1 MHRRSMRRTE
11 AAVVGLYGRWGSR
24 EPARSWWRTKR
35 MGLLLLVALAGA
47 RPASAATASAPRVE
61 GDLPRA
67 ALLGFRMAEVD
78 GGLVVR
84 RLDPA
89 APAARA
95 GLRDGDRIEAVL
107 GRPIGAP
114 HVGEDLLRRLDGGVL
129 AELRVSRPSGAA
141 TIRFT
146 PPPRPLEA
154 FAGVE
159 EVYGVLATPDGARL
173 RTLLTRPAGAPA
185 PLPAVFVTQWVSCDS
200 IEVHDESGT
209 SSLLRALAERS
220 GMATIRVERSTGGDS
235 EGPGCHELDYDT
247 EVAHYRHGLAELSR
261 HPWIDPSRIVVLGL
275 SLGSTTA
282 PLVAEGFPVAG
293 VVVTG
298 AGATTY
304 FERMLAFDRLA
315 FERQGDP
322 RELHA
327 RLLAHAGFH
336 QAYLLDGE
344 DPRAI
349 AERHPQLAGVW
360 AAMRGTGDGAH
371 YGRPYDWHRQAAR
384 RDFLSAWASLRAPV
398 LVLYAE
404 YDQFEPAAGHRL
416 IVETRNRLQPGS
428 AQYVELPRM
437 GHDFAV
443 YPTPEDAMRWRRGA
457 PAPELVIEPILAW
470 LRAQGLAIAADATV
484 EP

>member
-1 MHRRSMRRTE
+1 MRRSET
-11 AAVVGLYGRWGSR
+11 AVLGRGGLESSR
-24 EPARSWWRTKR
+24 ARARSRR
-35 MGLLLLVALAGA
+35 RASSIGLLLLALAGA
-47 RPASAATASAPRVE
+47 GPARPQPPSAPRVE
-61 GDLPRA
+61 GDLARA
-67 ALLGFRMAEVD
+67 ALLGFRVAEVD

-89 APAARA
+89 SPAALA

-107 GRPIGAP
+107 GRPVDAP
-114 HVGEDLLRRLDGGVL
+114 HIGEDLLRRLDGGVP
-129 AELRVSRPSGAA
+129 AELRVSRAGGAA
-141 TIRFT
+141 TVRFT
-146 PPPRPLEA
+146 PAPQPLETL
-154 FAGVE
+154 AGVE
-159 EVYGVLATPDGARL
+159 QLYGVLATRDGARL
-173 RTLLTRPAGAPA
+173 RTLLTRPAGATS

-200 IEVHDESGT
+200 IEVHDQSGT
-209 SSLLRALAERS
+209 STLLRALAERS

-247 EVAHYRHGLAELSR
+247 EVAHYRHALAELSR
-261 HPWIDPSRIVVLGL
+261 HPWVDPARVVVLGL

-293 VVVTG
+293 VAVTG
-298 AGATTY
+298 AGAATY
-304 FERMLAFDRLA
+304 YERMLAFDRLA

-327 RLLAHAGFH
+327 RLLAHARFH

-349 AERHPQLAGVW
+349 AERRPELAGVW
-360 AAMRGTGDGAH
+360 GAMRGTGDGTH

-384 RDFLSAWASLRAPV
+384 RDFLSAWAALRAPV

-443 YPTPEDAMRWRRGA
+443 YPTPEDAMRWERGA
-457 PAPELVIEPILAW
+457 PAAELVVEPILAW
-470 LRAQGLAIAADATV
+470 LRARGLASAPIEAV

>member
-1 MHRRSMRRTE
+1 MQRGSMRRTG
-11 AAVVGLYGRWGSR
+11 AAVVGQYGCVGSR
-24 EPARSWWRTKR
+24 APARSRRRTTSI
-35 MGLLLLVALAGA
+35 GFVLLIALAGA
-47 RPASAATASAPRVE
+47 RPACAETASAPRIE

-67 ALLGFRMAEVD
+67 ALLGFRMAEVE

-89 APAARA
+89 SAAARA

-107 GRPIGAP
+107 DRPVTAH
-114 HVGEDLLRRLDGGVL
+114 HVGEDLLRRLDGRVL
-129 AELRVSRPSGAA
+129 AELRVSRASGGA

-146 PPPRPLEA
+146 PPPRPLETL
-154 FAGVE
+154 AGVE
-159 EVYGVLATPDGARL
+159 QVYGVLATPDGARL
-173 RTLLTRPAGAPA
+173 RTLLTRPAGAA
-185 PLPAVFVTQWVSCDS
+185 AALPAVFVTQWVSCDS
-200 IEVHDESGT
+200 IEVHDTSGT
-209 SSLLRALAERS
+209 STLLRALAERS

-247 EVAHYRHGLAELSR
+247 EVAHYRHALDELSR
-261 HPWIDPSRIVVLGL
+261 HPWIDPARIVVLGL

-282 PLVAEGFPVAG
+282 PLVAEGLPVAG

-327 RLLAHAGFH
+327 RLLAHARFH
-336 QAYLLDGE
+336 EAYLLDSE

-349 AERHPQLAGVW
+349 AERRPELAGVW
-360 AAMRGTGDGAH
+360 AAMRGTGDGTH

-384 RDFLSAWASLRAPV
+384 RDFLSAWAALRAPV

-416 IVETRNRLQPGS
+416 IVEARNRLQPGS

-457 PAPELVIEPILAW
+457 PAPELVVEPILAW
-470 LRAQGLAIAADATV
+470 LRSQGLARAAV
-484 EP
+484 EAEEP